1 MNSKLERQLAEL
13 LEADIINSD
22 TAQKITAFYRTKD
35 ENKPNRLFTIFGVL
49 GALLSGLGIILIIA
63 HNWDDMPR
71 NIKTIF
77 AFIPLLFGQIAC
89 GYSLIKK
96 KSTTWIESS
105 ATFLILAVGAT
116 ISLVSQIYNIPG
128 DLSNFLL
135 VWTIITAPLI
145 YLLRSNL
152 AVIIHLVLATWY
164 ACYSGYSFNS
174 SGHVPWLYLVLF
186 AWVIPYYVLLQKQKP
201 ETNIAGV
208 LNWLLPLSLVIV
220 LGTFTNGDTL
230 LFLMYIGLF
239 GLFYNLG
246 QLSIF
251 KNQKLRRNG
260 FTIVGSL
267 GTIFLLTILTFE
279 WFWKDSIKETYDQIE
294 VLITCILFLAGIA
307 TLAYLHLKKQ
317 VQSFNL
323 FQYAFLIIGL
333 LYLTRGIGSVY
344 GIVATN
350 LLVAAL
356 GLFAVR
362 IGINKSSYGILN
374 YGLLI
379 ITALIICRFFDTNLD
394 FIFRGILFIAVGA
407 GFFFANYLLIKKQRK
422 TALSSTS
429 NTQNHE

>member
-13 LEADIINSD
+13 LEADIINSE
-22 TAQKITAFYRTKD
+22 TAKKITAFYHTKD

-77 AFIPLLFGQIAC
+77 AFLPLLIGQIAC

-128 DLSNFLL
+128 NLADFLL
-135 VWTIITAPLI
+135 VWAAITAPLI

-152 AVIIHLVLATWY
+152 AVIIHLVLSTWY
-164 ACYSGYSFNS
+164 ACYSGYSF
-174 SGHVPWLYLVLF
+174 SGNHEPWLYLVLF
-186 AWVIPYYVLLQKQKP
+186 VWVIPYYILLQKQKP
-201 ETNIAGV
+201 ETNIAGI

-230 LFLMYIGLF
+230 VFLMYIGLF
-239 GLFYNLG
+239 GTFYNLG

-260 FTIVGSL
+260 FTIIGSL

-279 WFWKDSIKETYDQIE
+279 WFWKDALKETFDQNE
-294 VLITCILFLAGIA
+294 VLITVVLFLAGIV
-307 TLAYLHLKKQ
+307 TLAHLHLKKQ
-317 VQSFNL
+317 MQSFNL
-323 FQYAFLIIGL
+323 FQYAFLVLGL
-333 LYLTRGIGSVY
+333 LYQTRDLGSVY

-362 IGINKSSYGILN
+362 IGIQKNSYGILN

-379 ITALIICRFFDTNLD
+379 IAALIICRFFDTNLD

-407 GFFFANYLLIKKQRK
+407 GFFFANYLLVKKQRK
-422 TALSSTS
+422 TALSSIS
-429 NTQNHE
+429 NTRNHE

>member
-13 LEADIINSD
+13 LEADIINSE
-22 TAQKITAFYRTKD
+22 TAQKITAFYHTKD
-35 ENKPNRLFTIFGVL
+35 ESKPNRLFTIFGVL

-77 AFIPLLFGQIAC
+77 AFIPLLIGQIAC

-96 KSTTWIESS
+96 KSATWIESS

-164 ACYSGYSFNS
+164 ACYSGYSF
-174 SGHVPWLYLVLF
+174 SGNHEPWLYLVLF
-186 AWVIPYYVLLQKQKP
+186 AWVIPYYILLQKQKP
-201 ETNIAGV
+201 ETNITGV

-260 FTIVGSL
+260 FTIIGSL
-267 GTIFLLTILTFE
+267 GTIFLLMTLTFE
-279 WFWKDSIKETYDQIE
+279 WFWKDALKETYDEID
-294 VLITCILFLAGIA
+294 VLITIVLFIAGIA

-317 VQSFNL
+317 VQGFNL

-333 LYLTRGIGSVY
+333 LYLTRGIGPVY

-356 GLFAVR
+356 GLFAVG
-362 IGINKSSYGILN
+362 IGIQKNSYGILN

-394 FIFRGILFIAVGA
+394 FIFRGILFIGVGA

-422 TALSSTS
+422 TAITS
-429 NTQNHE
+429 NTQSHE